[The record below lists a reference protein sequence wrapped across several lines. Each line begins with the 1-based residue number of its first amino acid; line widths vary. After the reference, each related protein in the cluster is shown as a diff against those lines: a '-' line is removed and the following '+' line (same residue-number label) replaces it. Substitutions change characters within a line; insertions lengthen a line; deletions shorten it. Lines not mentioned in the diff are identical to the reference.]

1 MKKAI
6 ILLLALALSLFTVGG
21 AAAEQLELNKKGSI
35 SSSFACVHGF
45 KSYGKTTLYRV
56 ADAVESE
63 NGYTLVLTP
72 DFKGSGLSLDDVEN
86 PKTASTFERFAQS
99 RGLSGDTRDLEN
111 GNVTYDGL
119 SAGLY
124 LIVHKDDDEKIT
136 EALPFFVTLPRT
148 EDGKYVY
155 DVNAAPKVIVK
166 HAEGE
171 LPPSI
176 PQTGQLKW
184 PIPVLAFSGI
194 VVFTIGWVLCF
205 RAGRD
210 GE

>member
-1 MKKAI
+1 MKKSI
-6 ILLLALALSLFTVGG
+6 ILLLALTLSLLAVGG
-21 AAAEQLELNKKGSI
+21 VAAEQLELNKKGSI
-35 SSSFACVHGF
+35 SASFACAHGF
-45 KSYGKTTLYRV
+45 KSYGKTTLYHV
-56 ADAVESE
+56 ADAVEDE
-63 NGYTLVLTP
+63 NGYKLVLTT

-86 PKTASTFERFAQS
+86 PKTASTFERFARS

-111 GNVTYDGL
+111 GSVTYDGL

-124 LIVHKDDDEKIT
+124 LIVHKDDDERIT
-136 EALPFFVTLPRT
+136 EALPFFVSLPRT

-155 DVNAAPKVIVK
+155 DVNAAPKVLVK

-194 VVFTIGWVLCF
+194 IVFTVGWVLCF
-205 RAGRD
+205 KARRD